1 MSFVGNLEDL
11 SLEEILQMIHFSRK
25 SGIVKLNFR
34 ESEAN
39 IVFSQGEVISA
50 VSNDI
55 DDTFSDIFIE
65 KGLIGPEKTS
75 ELLFAIKSGK
85 TSFTWFLNE
94 LNLTPEKREEFF
106 STLVE
111 RTIYSLLVWDRGN
124 FSFELV
130 ENIEQFLK
138 KNEKLLGS
146 LTNGLNPNY
155 VLMEGTRRADER
167 KRDETLTATQLDDQD
182 DYETVVDFRARVP
195 EPPVE
200 ESTPPPPSA
209 PAKEEPDQQAGEE
222 TAEEQVAD
230 VTKPAEVTPVAG
242 ERAHRLILI
251 DDDPICGKFFLNLA
265 EKRGFN
271 ATFYKDNK
279 SFLPRLED
287 HLKEKPKPIIVADLI
302 MPKSDASGLLG
313 GIEILEQ
320 IRAIDSEASVIIIA
334 DLFNEEA
341 KKNAES
347 FGVAAFL
354 DKPKRSKFSKSEH
367 QDEIKAFFEQLFD
380 IVVDIDETFTGDEDV
395 SPVSAEQPLESE
407 TPAAEQPIQERP
419 LENEPEDEEEQPAA
433 GGDFFDIRTELKDE
447 FDSPTQ
453 RAGDDESP
461 RLRVLK
467 SMIGELLGP
476 EAGTEITLLIL
487 RFAAEI
493 MNRAAIFL
501 ITDREAIG
509 LGQFGMDSEGPN
521 AVNIRKVRLP
531 LNGPSII
538 KQVIEE
544 KYPYK
549 GKLEKNEINGFLV
562 KGLGG
567 EYPHEIY
574 VAPII
579 SRGRVAA
586 ILLGDNLP
594 RHQPIGTT
602 EMLEI
607 FLAQAGMA
615 MEKALLEKLLKES
628 QAHDQVRHRR

>member
-25 SGIVKLNFR
+25 SGIVKLNYRDF
-34 ESEAN
+34 EAS

-50 VSNDI
+50 VSNNI
-55 DDTFSDIFIE
+55 DDTFSDIFLE
-65 KGLIGPEKTS
+65 KGLIGKDKTS
-75 ELLFAIKSGK
+75 ELIYAIKSGK
-85 TSFTWFLNE
+85 TSFQWFMNE
-94 LNLTPEKREEFF
+94 LNLSPEKREGFV
-106 STLVE
+106 STLIE
-111 RTIYSLLVWDRGN
+111 RIIYSLLAWDRGN

-130 ENIEQFLK
+130 DDIEQFLK

-146 LTNGLNPNY
+146 VTQGLNPNY
-155 VLMEGTRRADER
+155 ILMEGTRRADER
-167 KRDETLTATQLDDQD
+167 KRDETLTATQLEDQD

-195 EPPVE
+195 EPPQEPTDSEATPQPEQE
-200 ESTPPPPSA
+200 EKQQTGTDEELPNDSTQPL
-209 PAKEEPDQQAGEE
+209 ETTEE
-222 TAEEQVAD
+222 TSD
-230 VTKPAEVTPVAG
+230 
-242 ERAHRLILI
+242 RAHRLILI
-251 DDDPICGKFFLNLA
+251 DDDPICGKFFMNLS
-265 EKRGFN
+265 EKRGFH

-279 SFLPRLED
+279 SFLARLNG
-287 HLKEKPKPIIVADLI
+287 HLQEKPKPIIIADLI

-313 GIEILEQ
+313 GIEILES
-320 IRAIDSEASVIIIA
+320 IREIDEAASVIIIA

-341 KKNAES
+341 KKNAEK

-367 QDEIKAFFEQLFD
+367 QGEIKEFFNQLFD
-380 IVVDIDETFTGDEDV
+380 IVVDIDETLSDEETASTGEAPP
-395 SPVSAEQPLESE
+395 STEPK
-407 TPAAEQPIQERP
+407 PAADETA
-419 LENEPEDEEEQPAA
+419 DEEY
-433 GGDFFDIRTELKDE
+433 FDIRSELKDE
-447 FDSPTQ
+447 FDSPTEVS
-453 RAGDDESP
+453 GEEESP

-476 EAGTEITLLIL
+476 EDGTEITLLIL

-501 ITDREAIG
+501 TTEREAIG
-509 LGQFGMDSEGPN
+509 LGQFGMENEGPN
-521 AVNIRKVRLP
+521 AVNIRKVRIP

-538 KQVIEE
+538 KQVVGE
-544 KYPYK
+544 KLPFK
-549 GKLEKNEINGFLV
+549 GKLEDNEINNFLV
-562 KGLGG
+562 RGLGG
-567 EYPHEIY
+567 EHPHEIY
-574 VAPII
+574 VAPIV

-594 RHQPIGTT
+594 RHQPIGNT

-628 QAHDQVRHRR
+628 QAHDKTRHRK